1 MKIPG
6 TSPIFDLNEGDID
19 EHFKEAV
26 EMVVNYDR
34 ASASLLQRRLQ
45 IGYARAARL
54 IDQLEAA
61 GVVGPAVGANPR
73 EVLIRSPK
81 ELFGEDWEK
90 LIKKEKEKKEI
101 PYTGNRP
108 KDPFSDFSFWFKVL
122 KVSLVILLPYWL
134 FGFEAGVLVGIIFV
148 ALFLSK
154 ISLTLIEINEY
165 LQETRG
171 GRFAQRQDREG
182 KMIL

>member
-1 MKIPG
+1 MKTPG
-6 TSPIFDLNEGDID
+6 ASPVFDLSDNDID
-19 EHFKEAV
+19 EYFKEAV

-34 ASASLLQRRLQ
+34 ASASLLQ
-45 IGYARAARL
+45 IGYARAARI
-54 IDQLEAA
+54 IDQLEVA

-101 PYTGNRP
+101 PYTGNP
-108 KDPFSDFSFWFKVL
+108 PQDPFSDFSFWFKVI
-122 KVSLVILLPYWL
+122 KVSLVILVPYWL

-171 GRFAQRQDREG
+171 GRFAQRQDTEG